1 MIRILLTIND
11 KLEEVLCALLLSG
24 IVALMGTQVVGR
36 YVLGFVSPVFEEVSR
51 WFFVWFIYLGAALG
65 AKRGGHFRVVVYK
78 LIFKGKADAAVTIL
92 GDLIWLGFNIIMII
106 AGTQFVISTI
116 KQQYLSPAL
125 MFPMKY
131 IYLIIPLGYSLI
143 AIRMITFSIKNI
155 LPNERKKGHVSR

>member
-1 MIRILLTIND
+1 MV
-11 KLEEVLCALLLSG
+11 VLYEIGSG
-24 IVALMGTQVVGR
+24 KGLKEHTHPHEQ
-36 YVLGFVSPVFEEVSR
+36 FV
-51 WFFVWFIYLGAALG
+51 Y
-65 AKRGGHFRVVVYK
+65 
-78 LIFKGKADAAVTIL
+78 IFKGKADAAVTIL